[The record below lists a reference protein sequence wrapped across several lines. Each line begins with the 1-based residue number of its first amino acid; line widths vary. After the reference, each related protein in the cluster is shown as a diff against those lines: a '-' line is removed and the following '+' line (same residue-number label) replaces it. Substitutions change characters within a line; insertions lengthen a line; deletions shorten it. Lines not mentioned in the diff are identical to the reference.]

1 MHRYATLRYAVIPT
15 TQWIWVMDHGVANL
29 PRSHC
34 GKCKTQV
41 LAFAFRP
48 NPCLPPME
56 SALSRL
62 SEAAR
67 AAGRL
72 AQVSEERCHHR
83 GFAECSVSRAH
94 AAVGAR
100 CSAPL
105 CGHVASKQ
113 DWKGKGWW
121 IGLSEGR
128 WCENRI
134 GWGNIEGLVDRIE

>member
-1 MHRYATLRYAVIPT
+1 MHRYATLRCNTYYAMDLGDGSWGSQLA
-15 TQWIWVMDHGVANL
+15 TQPLWEVQDPGLSICFPAQSLPATHGEC
-29 PRSHC
+29 PQSC
-34 GKCKTQV
+34 
-41 LAFAFRP
+41 
-48 NPCLPPME
+48 
-56 SALSRL
+56 L

-134 GWGNIEGLVDRIE
+134 GWGNIEGVVDRIE